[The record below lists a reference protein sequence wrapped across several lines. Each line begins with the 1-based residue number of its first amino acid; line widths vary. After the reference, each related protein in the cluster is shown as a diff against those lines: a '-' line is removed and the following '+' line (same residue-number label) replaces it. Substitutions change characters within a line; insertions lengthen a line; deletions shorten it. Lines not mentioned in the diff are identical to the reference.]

1 MLKLDRPAYSAEDAF
16 ASCISRVR
24 LPALKARLTGATQTI
39 VDASDAYEVAGD
51 AQALHQIVREPLV
64 NGTVTTAEMEAVYT
78 DRMAKQTGPGR
89 IIYDEI
95 FAAAKGRCPLCAHRA
110 VTTLDHHLPKAL
122 YPALAV
128 TPLNL
133 VPSCSDCNKA
143 KLARIPHS
151 AEDVSIHPYFDD
163 VDRERWL
170 FAEVVE
176 VAPASLRFWT
186 EPSATLDAL
195 LAKRLRRHFRGLNLS
210 ALYGSEAAEELLN
223 IRYLLSSLQASGG
236 AAFVRAYLNEHAESC
251 LAGRLNGWR
260 RAAYEAWATSD
271 WFCEGGFSAVG

>member
-1 MLKLDRPAYSAEDAF
+1 MLKVDRPAYSAEDTF

-24 LPALKARLTGATQTI
+24 LPALKARLMAATQAI

-51 AQALHQIVREPLV
+51 AQALHHIVREPLV
-64 NGTVTTAEMEAVYT
+64 NGAVTTAEMDAVYT
-78 DRMAKQTGPGR
+78 GRMAKQNGPGR
-89 IIYDEI
+89 IVYDDI
-95 FAAAKGRCPLCAHRA
+95 FVAAKGRCPLCAHRT

-128 TPLNL
+128 VPLNL

-143 KLARIPHS
+143 KLARIPHA
-151 AEDVSIHPYFDD
+151 AEDVSLHPYFDD
-163 VDRERWL
+163 VGNERWL
-170 FAEVVE
+170 FAEVIEVE
-176 VAPASLRFWT
+176 PASLRFRA
-186 EPSATLDAL
+186 EPPATLDTL
-195 LAKRLRRHFRGLNLS
+195 LAERLRRHFRGLNLS

-236 AAFVRAYLNEHAESC
+236 EDFVRAYLEEHAESC

-260 RAAYEAWATSD
+260 GAAYEAWATSG
-271 WFCEGGFSAVG
+271 WFCEGGFSTVG